1 MKGINFLKL
10 VVSII
15 ICEGAGMVGAVFT
28 TPSIQGWYA
37 GLNKPGINPPSWV
50 FAPVWTTL
58 FLLMGIS
65 LYLVWQKKLTPRPLK
80 NPRVKVWNSLT
91 QKFLTG
97 SWQKA
102 NVILIFAVQLVLNI
116 LWSIIFFGWHQPGI
130 AFFELLTLW
139 FAILYTIVNFY
150 RVSKAASYLL
160 LPYLDQP
167 FREVYHGPPLVFV
180 AIPKVFRAPTIIV
193 I

>member
-1 MKGINFLKL
+1 MDKNNFVKL

-15 ICEGAGMVGAVFT
+15 VCEGAGMVGAIFT
-28 TPSIQGWYA
+28 TPAIAGWYA
-37 GLNKPGINPPSWV
+37 GLNKPSINPPSWV
-50 FAPVWTTL
+50 FAPVWTAL

-65 LYLVWQKKLTPRPLK
+65 LYLVWLKKFTPRPLK
-80 NPRVKVWNSLT
+80 NPRVKVWNKLT

-102 NVILIFAVQLVLNI
+102 NVVLVFAVQLVLNV

-150 RVSKAASYLL
+150 RVSKPAAYLL
-160 LPYLDQP
+160 VPYLLWVT
-167 FREVYHGPPLVFV
+167 FAGLLNYFLWTLNF
-180 AIPKVFRAPTIIV
+180 
-193 I
+193 